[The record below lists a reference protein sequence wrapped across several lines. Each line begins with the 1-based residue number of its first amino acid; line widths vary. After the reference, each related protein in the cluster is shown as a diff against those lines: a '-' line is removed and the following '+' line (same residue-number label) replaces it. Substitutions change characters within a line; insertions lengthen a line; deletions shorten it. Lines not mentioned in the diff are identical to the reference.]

1 MHLCTCENPSY
12 VYNRYLDR
20 DVRVNCGK
28 CNSCLN
34 ARAKRYI
41 TALEA
46 ESRLHKYAFMVNL
59 TYDDK
64 HLPVVGLSDDLN
76 SLEYVNRDAESIPLH
91 EVLAFDNSPRDIE
104 YLSSRL
110 RDPLML
116 PVPFIKDV
124 QDFLKRL
131 NKRIHDKF
139 TNTYENFRYFFCTEI
154 GGTTF
159 RTHYHGIIYFD
170 SDPVAD
176 NFQSL
181 ISSCW
186 SLGDS
191 PVDNIFS
198 RGGFSYV
205 AQYVN
210 KLSDLPAFYE
220 HSKLHQTPIFSKFP
234 SLGSRALLDSEVREV
249 YDRKPINR
257 SVFDPA
263 SGTNRIVPIEPAFKN
278 RFFPQCPQYNTRS
291 YTDRVP
297 LYRATQYL
305 PSFDFQEFY
314 NSANKLE
321 WLASRCLC
329 SPGEKVIHLY
339 IQDLKRNAKSEESFK
354 TSLYKLF
361 LVSKRTVYIAK
372 CMRSSVENVVKHIDM
387 YYKKVDYD
395 RLKQFYE
402 WQSIYSQHHPVS
414 ELMFAYPDL
423 VRDYMFYEKY
433 PKIPMSD
440 TFVAALDSFN
450 IDVLNPPDFNQTAD
464 FKSMIS
470 INNKIYN
477 DTHKNHQKNG
487 YLFSQKFGYLNP
499 SLQKI
504 MIKYHT
510 SKDV

>member
-176 NFQSL
+176 NFL
-181 ISSCW
+181 
-186 SLGDS
+186 
-191 PVDNIFS
+191 
-198 RGGFSYV
+198 
-205 AQYVN
+205 
-210 KLSDLPAFYE
+210 
-220 HSKLHQTPIFSKFP
+220 
-234 SLGSRALLDSEVREV
+234 
-249 YDRKPINR
+249 
-257 SVFDPA
+257 
-263 SGTNRIVPIEPAFKN
+263 
-278 RFFPQCPQYNTRS
+278 S
-291 YTDRVP
+291 YT
-297 LYRATQYL
+297 
-305 PSFDFQEFY
+305 
-314 NSANKLE
+314 
-321 WLASRCLC
+321 SRT
-329 SPGEKVIHLY
+329 
-339 IQDLKRNAKSEESFK
+339 SE
-354 TSLYKLF
+354 
-361 LVSKRTVYIAK
+361 
-372 CMRSSVENVVKHIDM
+372 SSN
-387 YYKKVDYD
+387 
-395 RLKQFYE
+395 
-402 WQSIYSQHHPVS
+402 
-414 ELMFAYPDL
+414 
-423 VRDYMFYEKY
+423 
-433 PKIPMSD
+433 
-440 TFVAALDSFN
+440 ALDPRDGNLLKIGVWWSFEC
-450 IDVLNPPDFNQTAD
+450 
-464 FKSMIS
+464 S
-470 INNKIYN
+470 
-477 DTHKNHQKNG
+477 
-487 YLFSQKFGYLNP
+487 
-499 SLQKI
+499 
-504 MIKYHT
+504 
-510 SKDV
+510 

>member
-1 MHLCTCENPSY
+1 MHLCTCENPTY

-34 ARAKRYI
+34 ARAKKYV
-41 TALEA
+41 TSLELEA
-46 ESRLHKYAFMVNL
+46 RLHKYAFMVNL
-59 TYDDK
+59 TYNDVN
-64 HLPVVGLSDDLN
+64 LPVVGLSDDMN
-76 SLEYVNRDAESIPLH
+76 SLVYVNRNTTECIPLH
-91 EVLAFDNSPRDIE
+91 ELFEFDISPRDLE
-104 YLSSRL
+104 YLSARL

-116 PVPFIKDV
+116 PVPYIKDV

-131 NKRIHDKF
+131 NKRLHDKF
-139 TNTYENFRYFFCTEI
+139 TYTYENFRYFFCTEL

-159 RTHYHGIIYFD
+159 RTHYHGVIFFD
-170 SDPVAD
+170 SDTVAD
-176 NFQSL
+176 HFQEI

-191 PVDNIFS
+191 SSADIFS

-210 KLSDLPAFYE
+210 KLSDLPSFYA
-220 HSKLHQTPIFSKFP
+220 HKNLHQTPIFSKFP
-234 SLGSRALLDSEVREV
+234 SLGSRALLDSEVRNV

-257 SVFDPA
+257 SIFDSS
-263 SGTNRIVPIEPAFKN
+263 SGSYRIVPIEPAFKN

-297 LYRATQYL
+297 LYRATQFL
-305 PSFDFQEFY
+305 PSTDFQEFY
-314 NSANKLE
+314 RATHDLD
-321 WLASRCLC
+321 WLSSRSLC
-329 SPGEKVIHLY
+329 TPSEKVVHLY
-339 IQDLKRNAKSEESFK
+339 IQDLKRNAKSPESFK

-372 CMRSSVENVVKHIDM
+372 CLRSSVENVVKNIDD

-402 WQSIYSQHHPVS
+402 WQSVYAEHHPTQ
-414 ELMFAYPDL
+414 ELIFAYPDL

-433 PKIPMSD
+433 PKVPLNS
-440 TFVAALDSFN
+440 TFLAALDSFKV
-450 IDVLNPPDFNQTAD
+450 DVLNPPDFKRTAD
-464 FKSMIS
+464 FLSMTS

-477 DTHKNHQKNG
+477 DTHKNHSKNS
-487 YLFSQKFGYLNP
+487 YLYSQKFGYLNP
-499 SLQKI
+499 SLQNI
-504 MIKYHT
+504 MIKYFN
-510 SKDV
+510 SKD

>member
-1 MHLCTCENPSY
+1 MHLCTCENPRFE
-12 VYNRYLDR
+12 YNRYLDR

-34 ARAKRYI
+34 AKAKRYI
-41 TALEA
+41 SLLEA

-59 TYDDK
+59 TYND
-64 HLPVVGLSDDLN
+64 HNLPVVGLSDDLS
-76 SLEYVNRDAESIPLH
+76 SLEYVNRSAECIPLH
-91 EVLAFDNSPRDIE
+91 EIFEFDNSPRDIE
-104 YLSSRL
+104 YLSARL

-131 NKRIHDKF
+131 NKKIHDKI
-139 TNTYENFRYFFCTEI
+139 THSYENFRYFFCTEV

-170 SDPVAD
+170 SDTVAN

-181 ISSCW
+181 VSESW
-186 SLGDS
+186 ALGDS
-191 PVDNIFS
+191 PVDDIFS

-220 HSKLHQTPIFSKFP
+220 HKKMHQSPIFSKFP
-234 SLGSRALLDSEVREV
+234 PLGSRALLDSQVREV

-257 SVFDPA
+257 SIFDPS
-263 SGTNRIVPIEPAFKN
+263 SGTNRVVPIEPAFKN
-278 RFFPQCPQYNTRS
+278 RFFPKCPQYNTKP
-291 YTDRVP
+291 YTDRVA
-297 LYRATQYL
+297 LYRSTQII
-305 PSFDFQEFY
+305 PSFDFRQFFAA
-314 NSANKLE
+314 ANDLN
-321 WLASRCLC
+321 WLASRNLLTP
-329 SPGEKVIHLY
+329 SEKVVYLY
-339 IQDLKRNAKSEESFK
+339 LNQLKSDSKSPESFR
-354 TSLYKLF
+354 TSVYKLF
-361 LVSKRTVYIAK
+361 LVSKRTVWIAK
-372 CMRSSVENVVKHIDM
+372 CLRSSVENVVKQIDD

-402 WQSIYSQHHPVS
+402 WQSLYSAHHPTQD
-414 ELMFAYPDL
+414 LIFAYPDL

-433 PKIPMSD
+433 SKIPLSVA
-440 TFVAALDSFN
+440 FQAALDSFN
-450 IDVLNPPDFNQTAD
+450 VDVLNPPDFKQTAD

-470 INNKIYN
+470 INSKIYN
-477 DTHKNHQKNG
+477 DTHKNHEKNS
-487 YLFSQKFGYLNP
+487 YLYSQKFGYLNP

-504 MIKYHT
+504 MIKYHS
-510 SKDV
+510 SKDT